1 MMKKTPSKKIRLLI
15 SCNDDEPPRIFER
28 SVEATVDDLAKVT
41 DKAVAAFNDVLNV
54 ELDRV
59 QHAA

>member
-1 MMKKTPSKKIRLLI
+1 MKKTQTEKIRLLI
-15 SCNDDEPPRIFER
+15 SCGNDEPPRIYER

-41 DKAVAAFNDVLNV
+41 DKAVAAFNDALNV